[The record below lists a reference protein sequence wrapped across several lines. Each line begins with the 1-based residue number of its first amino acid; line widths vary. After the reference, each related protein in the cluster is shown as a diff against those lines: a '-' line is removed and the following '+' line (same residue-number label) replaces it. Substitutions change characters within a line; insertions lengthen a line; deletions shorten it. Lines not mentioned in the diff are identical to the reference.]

1 MARWAADHYVP
12 LIYFS
17 TDYVFDGA
25 GTRPWCE
32 DDAANPLS
40 TYGASKLAGEDA
52 VRSAGGE
59 HLIIRTS
66 WVYAASGHNFLRTIV
81 RLAQQRRELCIVADQ
96 VGAPTSAPLI
106 ADAVAGILGTP
117 GTGIPVEFALPGGI
131 INIAASGE
139 TTWHGFAVAI
149 VEGLKSR
156 GMPLAVERIVPIAT
170 EDYPTKARRPKN
182 SRLDL
187 TRLRETFGIIT
198 PKWEQALALELDQLA
213 I

>member
-1 MARWAADHYVP
+1 VRS
-12 LIYFS
+12 IGG
-17 TDYVFDGA
+17 GA
-25 GTRPWCE
+25 LRCPATHPWRE

-52 VRSAGGE
+52 VRSAAGE

-66 WVYAASGHNFLRTIV
+66 WVYAASGQNFLRTIV
-81 RLAQQRRELCIVADQ
+81 HLAQERKELRIVADQ

-106 ADAVAGILGTP
+106 ADALTGILGTP
-117 GTGIPVEFALPGGI
+117 GTGISVEFDLPGGI

-139 TTWHGFAVAI
+139 TTWYGFAVTI
-149 VEGLKSR
+149 VDGLKSR

-187 TRLRETFGIIT
+187 TRLRETFGITT
-198 PKWEQALALELDQLA
+198 PKWDQALALELDQLA
-213 I
+213 TQTVQ